1 MPSLNCG
8 KPREKKQRKRERR
21 HTCAPRA
28 ALPRC
33 AKSMITSWASFNQ
46 VFGQTWIMLIEAGR
60 CWHLSDLS
68 AALRDFNS
76 AYVAYGSKPVKLGTS
91 KCFPVCPQKR
101 TLSCGCALYEYTP

>member
-76 AYVAYGSKPVKLGTS
+76 AYVAYGSFASVSRCPLYVRFAREQTCLGDL
-91 KCFPVCPQKR
+91 FPRQGAV
-101 TLSCGCALYEYTP
+101 